1 MARYLVERTFPDG
14 LNIPTTPDGAETC
27 LSVVGENAEVRVTT
41 LHSYVNENKSRTT
54 CVQDGPNP
62 DSIRRAATRNGLPV
76 DKITRVRVLDPYFYL

>member
-14 LNIPTTPDGAETC
+14 FTIPTTPDGAETC
-27 LSVVGENAEVRVTT
+27 LSVVGHNAEVGVTW
-41 LHSYVNENKSRTT
+41 LHSYVNEDKTKT
-54 CVQDGPNP
+54 ICVYDGPEP